1 MARVNEVLREVL
13 ADAIEAEAGTDERLE
28 LVTVTAVECDPDL
41 RHATVL
47 LDSLSAP
54 AAEALGEARVR
65 LQTAIA
71 RQVRMKRTP
80 QLSFGADPAIE
91 YGERVEKVLR
101 ALKGSAAAGVV
112 PGVAL
117 DEPGASALD
126 EPGASA
132 GPPGASAGPP
142 GASAIDKPGASAG
155 QPGEPAQPG
164 EVAEGCNWSGS
175 SGPARSL

>member
-65 LQTAIA
+65 LQAAIA

-142 GASAIDKPGASAG
+142 GASALDKPGASAG

>member
-65 LQTAIA
+65 LQAAIA

-117 DEPGASALD
+117 DEPGASA
-126 EPGASA
+126 

-142 GASAIDKPGASAG
+142 GASALDKPGASAG
-155 QPGEPAQPG
+155 QPGEAVQPG

>member
-47 LDSLSAP
+47 LDSLAAP
-54 AAEALGEARVR
+54 AAEALREARAR
-65 LQTAIA
+65 LQAAIA

-112 PGVAL
+112 PGAAL

-132 GPPGASAGPP
+132 LDEPGASV
-142 GASAIDKPGASAG
+142 G
-155 QPGEPAQPG
+155 QPGKPAQPG

-175 SGPARSL
+175 SGPGCSL